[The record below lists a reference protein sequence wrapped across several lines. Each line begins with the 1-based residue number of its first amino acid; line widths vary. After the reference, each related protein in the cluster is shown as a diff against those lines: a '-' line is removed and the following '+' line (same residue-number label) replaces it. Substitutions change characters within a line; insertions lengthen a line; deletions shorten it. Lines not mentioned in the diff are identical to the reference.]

1 MFSWRYQASCLCVKT
16 GSQYSLWCMWN
27 IGLYVSEHFQCMLI
41 HAHTVLYEAFGG
53 TLGGCFG
60 FGFFTLLARS
70 CYCGLRRKRKIHA
83 GDGTYYQYE
92 VMEKWMF
99 NVCSHTWSTF
109 PVFIV
114 SSMLICVPDA
124 SGLCRVA
131 CYAVLSTSWYNL
143 LVTESSHMCNISW

>member
-1 MFSWRYQASCLCVKT
+1 
-16 GSQYSLWCMWN
+16 
-27 IGLYVSEHFQCMLI
+27 
-41 HAHTVLYEAFGG
+41 
-53 TLGGCFG
+53 
-60 FGFFTLLARS
+60 
-70 CYCGLRRKRKIHA
+70 
-83 GDGTYYQYE
+83 
-92 VMEKWMF
+92 MEKWMF

-124 SGLCRVA
+124 SGLCGVA